1 MFDGIRNF
9 FNLLDVDLFW
19 PVLIIAL
26 SFVSCLIPY
35 KPVAKIKETKD
46 KNGDKVYTIYR
57 YRE

>member
-1 MFDGIRNF
+1 MNRIIKWCRGQ
-9 FNLLDVDLFW
+9 

-46 KNGDKVYTIYR
+46 KNGDKVYTVYR